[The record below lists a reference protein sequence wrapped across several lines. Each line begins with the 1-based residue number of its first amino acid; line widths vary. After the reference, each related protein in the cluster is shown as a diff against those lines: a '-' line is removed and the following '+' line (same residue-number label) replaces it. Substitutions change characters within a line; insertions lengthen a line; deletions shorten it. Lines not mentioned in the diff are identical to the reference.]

1 MYFVNLFFGQTRI
14 NNKSYWK
21 SILSTYFSDK
31 KGGIEQIKI
40 EIDTQL
46 NYRIEI
52 IPKLLKNRRIHEITD
67 EVIEKS
73 KNPIESNWI
82 LELN

>member
-1 MYFVNLFFGQTRI
+1 MYFVNLFFRQTRI
-14 NNKSYWK
+14 NNKRYEK

-40 EIDTQL
+40 QIDTQL

-67 EVIEKS
+67 EVIEKQ
-73 KNPIESNWI
+73 KNPIESN
-82 LELN
+82 

>member
-1 MYFVNLFFGQTRI
+1 MRNLFCQPIFRT
-14 NNKSYWK
+14 
-21 SILSTYFSDK
+21 K

-40 EIDTQL
+40 QIDTQL

-67 EVIEKS
+67 EVIEKQ

-82 LELN
+82 IELK

>member
-1 MYFVNLFFGQTRI
+1 
-14 NNKSYWK
+14 
-21 SILSTYFSDK
+21 LSTYFSDK

-40 EIDTQL
+40 QIDTQL

-67 EVIEKS
+67 EVIEK
-73 KNPIESNWI
+73 
-82 LELN
+82 

>member
-1 MYFVNLFFGQTRI
+1 MENEQKLLKREFCKPNFYPKQI
-14 NNKSYWK
+14 IIESYWK
-21 SILSTYFSDK
+21 CILSTYFSDK

-67 EVIEKS
+67 EVIEK
-73 KNPIESNWI
+73 
-82 LELN
+82 